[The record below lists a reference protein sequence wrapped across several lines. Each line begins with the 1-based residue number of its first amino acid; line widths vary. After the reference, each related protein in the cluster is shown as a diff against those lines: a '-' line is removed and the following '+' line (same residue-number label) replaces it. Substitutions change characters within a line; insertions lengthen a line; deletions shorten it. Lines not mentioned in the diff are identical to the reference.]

1 MSALRTA
8 LTELRRLLATRL
20 GRMSLMALVLIPT
33 IYSGLYLYA
42 NLDPYDGL
50 DRVPAALVVADEPVE
65 VDGEE
70 QHLGSDLADELLE
83 QRNFDWHRVDA
94 AEAREGVRTGAYDFA
109 LTIPQDFTEA
119 LTSSSR
125 FEPERAQLQLTTND
139 ANSYLSTTMAT
150 TVAGK
155 VRDAVAQ
162 QVGRTSAESLLS
174 SIQEIGKGL
183 DEAADGGDEVAGG
196 ARDARDG
203 AASLDSGA
211 ARLVDGAR
219 TLAVGAG
226 TLADGTGTLR
236 TGAAKLATGT
246 GSLAKG
252 ADQLA
257 DGTGSLRSGASSLAE
272 GTGSLA
278 TGAQELATGLGTLQE
293 RTATLPT
300 DTRALAD
307 GARRVADGT
316 AQLGSLGARLEEGS
330 ATIGTAYGQ
339 TRAGLVATMARQG
352 LPADQQA
359 ELLAVFDR
367 LGTPLTSLGSSL
379 GDTSG
384 QLTALV
390 SGAEQVAT
398 GAEKLAEASP
408 ALVEGIEQASTGAE
422 KLAAGASAA
431 NDGAT
436 QLAAGA
442 AKADTGAKELATG
455 AGTLDG
461 GASDLAAGAKE
472 LDGGAG
478 RLASG
483 AGDLSSGTSELADG
497 ASRLSDG
504 LGTLASGSGK
514 LARALADGADD
525 VPSLDDETR
534 DRMAA
539 TLGDPVD
546 VAGDSQAEAATYG
559 AGLAPFFLA
568 LATWI
573 GGYVLFL
580 VVRPLS
586 RRATAANASPLRVA
600 LGGWIT
606 PALLG
611 VAQVTVMVLVAAR
624 VVGVGV
630 ADTFGTWAFMLL
642 VTASFIAIVH
652 LLNAALGQ
660 AGQFLGLVL
669 MVLQLVTAG
678 GTFPWQTIPTPLH
691 VVHQVMPMSYA
702 VEGLRQL
709 MYGGDTARVGL
720 CAAVLVAWGV
730 GALALTTLVARRQRT
745 WSVARLLAKEV

>member
-8 LTELRRLLATRL
+8 WTELRRLLATRL

-50 DRVPAALVVADEPVE
+50 DRVPAALVVADEPVD

-70 QHLGSDLADELLE
+70 KHLGRDLADELLE
-83 QRNFDWHRVDA
+83 QKDFDWHAVDGS
-94 AEAREGVRTGAYDFA
+94 EAKKGVREGTYDFA

-125 FEPERAQLQLTTND
+125 FEPERAQLRLTTND

-162 QVGRTSAESLLS
+162 QVGQESADVLLS
-174 SIQEIGKGL
+174 SIQEIGSGL
-183 DEAADGGDEVAGG
+183 DDAADGGKDVATG

-203 AASLDSGA
+203 ATSLGSGA
-211 ARLVDGAR
+211 ARAADGAR
-219 TLAVGAG
+219 SLSDGAG
-226 TLADGTGTLR
+226 TLAEGTGTLSK
-236 TGAAKLATGT
+236 GAKKLTKGT
-246 GSLAKG
+246 GSLADG
-252 ADQLA
+252 ADSLA
-257 DGTGSLRSGASSLAE
+257 QGTGSLNSGASSLAQ
-272 GTGSLA
+272 GTGTLA
-278 TGAQELATGLGTLQE
+278 TGARDLADGLGTLE
-293 RTATLPT
+293 ESTASLPE

-307 GARRVADGT
+307 GARNVADGT
-316 AQLGSLGARLEEGS
+316 ATLGGLGTQLEEGS
-330 ATIGTAYGQ
+330 KAIGTAYAQ
-339 TRAGLVATMARQG
+339 TRAGLVATMTRQG
-352 LPADQQA
+352 VPADQQA
-359 ELLAVFDR
+359 ELLAVYDQ
-367 LGTPLTSLGSSL
+367 LSTPLTSLGSSL

-384 QLTALV
+384 QLAALV
-390 SGAEQVAT
+390 AGADQVAA
-398 GAEKLAEASP
+398 GAEKLADASP
-408 ALVEGIEQASTGAE
+408 TLVDGIEQASTGAE
-422 KLAAGASAA
+422 KLATGAAEASNGAA
-431 NDGAT
+431 QLATGAT
-436 QLAAGA
+436 Q
-442 AKADTGAKELATG
+442 ADTGAKKLATG
-455 AGTLDG
+455 AGSVDE
-461 GASDLAAGAKE
+461 GASDLASGARE

-483 AGDLSSGTSELADG
+483 AGDLSSGTAELADG
-497 ASRLSDG
+497 ARRLSDG

-514 LARALADGADD
+514 LARALADGAGD
-525 VPSLDDETR
+525 VPTISDETR

-539 TLGDPVD
+539 VLGDPVD
-546 VAGDSQAEAATYG
+546 VAGDSQAEASTYG

-586 RRATAANASPLRVA
+586 RRAIAANASSLRVA
-600 LGGWIT
+600 LGGWLT

-660 AGQFLGLVL
+660 AGQFLGLVM

-691 VVHQVMPMSYA
+691 VVHHAMPMSYA
-702 VEGLRQL
+702 VDGLRQL
-709 MYGGDTARVGL
+709 MYGGDMARVAL

-730 GALALTTLVARRQRT
+730 GSLALTTLVARRQRT